1 MDGSK
6 NLCLAI
12 LLGPPLCGASN
23 LNNPIMTWG
32 CFVCLM
38 LILFCN
44 VAVWQFDMGICS
56 TTMGFGII
64 YVKTV
69 KYRLNSQVCIYLIIW
84 CFEPSFYHFGVD
96 DPLFK
101 GKFFSEG
108 RIAIFC
114 KHITVPMYWKMF
126 RSSKMFAK
134 HGDPTSNTISSEKNV
149 PLHMLPKSC

>member
-1 MDGSK
+1 MDGPK

-56 TTMGFGII
+56 TTMGWII

-69 KYRLNSQVCIYLIIW
+69 KYHLDGKVLYLLC
-84 CFEPSFYHFGVD
+84 CFETSLSFLCCRPSFYQSYFIY
-96 DPLFK
+96 K
-101 GKFFSEG
+101 TGKKNHKHQIWYKIYRPGGIFWSQTEK
-108 RIAIFC
+108 RILSAPSWFI
-114 KHITVPMYWKMF
+114 
-126 RSSKMFAK
+126 R
-134 HGDPTSNTISSEKNV
+134 
-149 PLHMLPKSC
+149 

>member
-1 MDGSK
+1 MDGPK

-56 TTMGFGII
+56 TTMGWII
-64 YVKTV
+64 YLKTV
-69 KYRLNSQVCIYLIIW
+69 KYHLYGQVLYVFTLLFWTLFLSFLCCRPSLYQSCFIYKT
-84 CFEPSFYHFGVD
+84 G
-96 DPLFK
+96 
-101 GKFFSEG
+101 
-108 RIAIFC
+108 
-114 KHITVPMYWKMF
+114 
-126 RSSKMFAK
+126 
-134 HGDPTSNTISSEKNV
+134 EKNHKV
-149 PLHMLPKSC
+149 GRQHLIWYKMTVQAVYSEVKPKKEFCPPHPGFFR